1 MKLMRHATEF
11 LKRFSVVGLLVGTV
25 FFAFSL
31 TPSLLP
37 RTFVVQGLI
46 SGLSFAAGYA
56 AGCAGRWLWDYLELP
71 VPRRRNEWLIKLAST
86 LICVLIA
93 GAFLWQASE
102 WQNTI
107 RTLMEMEEVDGVR
120 PYSIALIATAVF
132 AVLLV
137 VARGVRHVYQYLAR
151 KLQRFVPPRLSFLV
165 GVILV
170 ISLFWSLIDG
180 VLITVALRAAD
191 NSYQQVD
198 ALIEDDM
205 ASPEDPLKP
214 GGPGSLL
221 DWADLGRQ
229 GRSFV
234 DSTPTAERLSSFLGE
249 PAPAPLRVYAGL
261 NSAETPEATARL
273 ALEELKRVGG
283 FQRSVLLLVT
293 PTGSGFVDPISQ
305 RAVEYLHRGDI
316 ATVAAQYSY
325 LPSPLSL
332 MVEGAYGA
340 ETARALFEE
349 VYGHWT
355 ELPPDNRPE
364 LYLHGLSLGALNSDR
379 SFELYDII
387 DDPFQGVLWSGPPF
401 RSETW
406 QRVTQRRE
414 EGSPPWLPRFRGG
427 SVVRFMNQQASLERP
442 GVEWGS
448 FRIAYLQYASDPVT
462 FFEPESFYREP
473 EWMREPRGPDVSP
486 DLRWFPVVT
495 MLQLAADMAAGSAPR
510 GYGHDYSAEDYIE
523 AWRAL
528 TEPGGWSEADLRR
541 LRERHTETGM
551 EGF

>member
-1 MKLMRHATEF
+1 MIDARQL
-11 LKRFSVVGLLVGTV
+11 LKRFSVAGLLMGTV

-37 RTFVVQGLI
+37 RTFVVQGIL
-46 SGLSFAAGYA
+46 SGLSFTAGYA
-56 AGCAGRWLWDYLELP
+56 TGCMGRWLWDYLELP
-71 VPRRRNEWLIKLAST
+71 VPRRRSEILVKLGST
-86 LICVLIA
+86 VICVLIA

-107 RTLMEMEEVDGVR
+107 RTLMEMAEVDGVR
-120 PYSIALIATAVF
+120 PYSVAGITALVF
-132 AVLLV
+132 FLLLFA
-137 VARGVRHVYQYLAR
+137 ARGIRRMFQFLAHR
-151 KLQRFVPPRLSFLV
+151 LQRFVPPRLSFLAGSLIV
-165 GVILV
+165 VA
-170 ISLFWSLIDG
+170 LFWSLVDG
-180 VLITVALRAAD
+180 VLFTMALRAAD

-198 ALIEDDM
+198 AMIEDDM
-205 ASPEDPLKP
+205 EPPTAVWKPGSPE
-214 GGPGSLL
+214 SLV

-229 GRSFV
+229 GRNFV
-234 DSTPTAERLSSFLGE
+234 DSAPTAEELSRFLEE
-249 PAPAPLRVYAGL
+249 PAPAPIRVYVGL
-261 NSAETPEATARL
+261 NSAETPEARARL
-273 ALEELKRVGG
+273 ALEELRRVGG
-283 FQRSVLLLVT
+283 FERSVLLLVT
-293 PTGSGFVDPISQ
+293 PTGSGFVDPIAQ
-305 RAVEYLHRGDI
+305 RTAEYLHRGDI
-316 ATVAAQYSY
+316 ASVAAQYSY

-355 ELPPDNRPE
+355 RLPEDERPE

-406 QRVTQRRE
+406 QRVTARRE
-414 EGSPPWLPRFRGG
+414 PGSPPWLPRFRGG
-427 SVVRFMNQQASLERP
+427 TVVRFMNQYTGLERP

-473 EWMREPRGPDVSP
+473 EWMSEPRGPDVSP

-495 MLQLAADMAAGSAPR
+495 MLQLGADMAAGSAPR

-528 TEPGGWSEADLRR
+528 TEPEGWSEAELDR
-541 LRERHTETGM
+541 LRARHAEAD
-551 EGF
+551 